1 MMTWFQVTCPKCT
14 GALQVR
20 LPEVQELFGRYAN
33 WGLGH
38 ERMSLEDLRTFW
50 RHEQGGGADAEQE
63 EALIGWGALN
73 CCSCF
78 AAVLP
83 KPLRECDTDAVFGGA
98 AGKMMGQLIIG
109 DGLSKHLS

>member
-1 MMTWFQVTCPKCT
+1 M
-14 GALQVR
+14 R

-63 EALIGWGALN
+63 EAVHLFEMETDGDPSGGEGSPTLDNEAFQRVLLAPRNSAFAPKHNQVHQDMTLTLTLTLTLTPTLI
-73 CCSCF
+73 
-78 AAVLP
+78 
-83 KPLRECDTDAVFGGA
+83 
-98 AGKMMGQLIIG
+98 
-109 DGLSKHLS
+109 

>member
-1 MMTWFQVTCPKCT
+1 MYICLIKDAHAGLQPPARRVAAPLHTVAAPPHVR
-14 GALQVR
+14 LQVR

-63 EALIGWGALN
+63 DN
-73 CCSCF
+73 
-78 AAVLP
+78 P
-83 KPLRECDTDAVFGGA
+83 KP
-98 AGKMMGQLIIG
+98 
-109 DGLSKHLS
+109 

>member
-1 MMTWFQVTCPKCT
+1 MADRQQNVRT
-14 GALQVR
+14 GGLHSMIQSFVELVRHLVAASGTHGCSLRHARLHPPARRVAAPLHRVAAQPHVRLQVR

-63 EALIGWGALN
+63 EAQ
-73 CCSCF
+73 
-78 AAVLP
+78 P
-83 KPLRECDTDAVFGGA
+83 
-98 AGKMMGQLIIG
+98 
-109 DGLSKHLS
+109 